1 MNDLVQQTRMT
12 NYHQLKGTLHKKEM
26 LLSYN
31 NEIADVENR
40 RVDTGR
46 KGRMGLV
53 ERVALT
59 YTL

>member
-1 MNDLVQQTRMT
+1 MT

-53 ERVALT
+53 ERVVST

>member
-1 MNDLVQQTRMT
+1 MT

-40 RVDTGR
+40 RVDTVGGAR
-46 KGRMGLV
+46 IEKTV
-53 ERVALT
+53 
-59 YTL
+59 